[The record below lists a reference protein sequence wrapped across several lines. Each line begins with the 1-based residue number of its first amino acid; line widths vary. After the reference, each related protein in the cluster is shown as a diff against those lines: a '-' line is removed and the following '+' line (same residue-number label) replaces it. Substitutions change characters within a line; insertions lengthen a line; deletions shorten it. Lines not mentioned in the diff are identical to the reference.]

1 MEVCIL
7 AVIALAILLPLLYLL
22 YLILSSPPSP
32 TTTSTTLKGR
42 EAFVVKKIKPWNISG
57 KVKLINGSK
66 IWSAT
71 ADREIEIGT
80 RVKITESRGV
90 HVVVEK
96 IE

>member
-1 MEVCIL
+1 M
-7 AVIALAILLPLLYLL
+7 VICVIIVWGIAILLPLIFLL
-22 YLILSSPPSP
+22 YMKFTAADPP
-32 TTTSTTLKGR
+32 TTTNKTLKNR
-42 EAFVVKKIKPWNISG
+42 EGYVIKEIKPENISG